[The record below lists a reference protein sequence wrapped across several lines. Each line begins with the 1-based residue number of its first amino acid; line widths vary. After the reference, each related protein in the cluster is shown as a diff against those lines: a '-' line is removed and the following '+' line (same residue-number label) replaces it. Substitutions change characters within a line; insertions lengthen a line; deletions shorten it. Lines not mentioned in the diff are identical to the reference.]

1 MAASEE
7 KVSVRLLRAEL
18 ESWRPFVEAL
28 RFEDRQIARAMM
40 ERCTRYAEAIEASG
54 KQYLTEPFFL
64 SVLLMQEKQVAGF
77 EAELERLREE
87 VEAWKRSR
95 AGS

>member
-1 MAASEE
+1 VSGEE
-7 KVSVRLLRAEL
+7 RVCVRLLREEL

-28 RFEDRQIARAMM
+28 RFEDRQVARDVM
-40 ERCTRYAEAIEASG
+40 ERCSRYVEAIEASG

-64 SVLLMQEKQVAGF
+64 SVILVQERQIRAF
-77 EAELERLREE
+77 EAELERLRGETGT
-87 VEAWKRSR
+87 WKRSK